1 MNRTKKWTCKAA
13 AAGAALVAGL
23 VGAGVGTAHAEILDK
38 GTFSFQFEGGFEE
51 CGLANLYFVTNLT
64 DHFVQRVGTGSQDG
78 LFPGGANIDVDT
90 VVTNLDN
97 GKWFTVEE
105 NLRFQ
110 QLSATN
116 VGGTLWE
123 GTAMTVGTVTVR
135 DSDGRVV
142 IRDAGRETFTI
153 LFDDLGDDAPGT
165 AFLAELEHR
174 YVGHHPLYDMTEEE
188 ACAVEVGLIG

>member
-1 MNRTKKWTCKAA
+1 M
-13 AAGAALVAGL
+13 
-23 VGAGVGTAHAEILDK
+23 
-38 GTFSFQFEGGFEE
+38 
-51 CGLANLYFVTNLT
+51 
-64 DHFVQRVGTGSQDG
+64 
-78 LFPGGANIDVDT
+78 
-90 VVTNLDN
+90 
-97 GKWFTVEE
+97 
-105 NLRFQ
+105 
-110 QLSATN
+110 
-116 VGGTLWE
+116 
-123 GTAMTVGTVTVR
+123 R